1 MLYKS
6 LLRPILVLCIITTI
20 LISCDKDYDQL
31 GTDIVGENHYVFDK
45 YNGATIKAFNQDL
58 GPISSNDLAINPL
71 GFYEDPAFGN
81 TQANFVTQIVLSSEA
96 PVFNNSVADNFQVLP
111 VLDSVILDIPYFSKL
126 KSTDADGKHTYELDS
141 IYGTEGSKF
150 KLSVYR
156 SNYYLRDYDP
166 DQAFGAKQLFYTNQD
181 DTFNNNIIGSALNN
195 SPIND
200 GKENENFYF
209 DKREHKTAVLADDGV
224 TYSYPR
230 SVPSMRLH
238 LDTTVFNDL
247 ILNGPSSQLLNNDLF
262 KNYFRGL
269 YFKTTAIQGN
279 PGNMAMLN
287 FANGK
292 ITMYYK
298 EDKKTTTK
306 DGQGNDVVTYPRV
319 NKTFALNLSGKTVS
333 LLNSTRNGNYTS
345 AMSNTSQ
352 EASRLYV
359 KGGAG
364 SMAVINLFGTID
376 LKGLAPNPSY
386 NSSLPV
392 SYTNPKYLL
401 SPTYNPNLPIS
412 DTNLKYLVTG
422 PNGVSDEIDDIRAK
436 DWLINEANLTFY
448 VDKPAMKDNKRQPNR
463 IFLYDVNNKK
473 VLVDYTQDFTSNST
487 YPKLNKYIYGG
498 IFVND
503 EGKVPNESNNEK
515 ANKYKI
521 RITNHIRNLINKDS
535 TNVKLGL
542 VVTEYISGDHTAFSK
557 RKNPGSDSV
566 ISAPSLSVMN
576 PLGTILHGTISTDP
590 TEENRKLKLEIYY
603 TKPN

>member
-1 MLYKS
+1 MYYKS
-6 LLRPILVLCIITTI
+6 LLRPILVIGIIATL

-31 GTDIVGENHYVFDK
+31 GTDIVGESHYGFEK
-45 YNGATIKAFNQDL
+45 YVGATISAFNQDL

-71 GFYEDPAFGN
+71 GFYEDPAFGD
-81 TQANFVTQIVLSSEA
+81 TQANFVTQVVLSSEA
-96 PVFNNSVADNFQVLP
+96 PVFNNSVADNFQTLP
-111 VLDSVILDIPYFSKL
+111 AMDSVIIDIPYFSKL
-126 KSTDADGKHTYELDS
+126 KDTDADGKHTYELDS

-156 SNYYLRDYDP
+156 SNYYLREFDP
-166 DQAFGAKQLFYTNQD
+166 DQAFGAKQLFYTSQD
-181 DTFNNNIIGSALNN
+181 AVINDNKIGAELNN
-195 SPIND
+195 SQDAD
-200 GKENENFYF
+200 GHENSQFYF
-209 DKREHKTAVLADDGV
+209 DKREHKTTVLGEDGV
-224 TYSYPR
+224 TLTYPR

-238 LDTTVFNDL
+238 LDKTVFNDL

-269 YFKTTAIQGN
+269 YFKTTSLGN

-298 EDKKTTTK
+298 EDKKTVKK
-306 DGQGNDVVTYPRV
+306 DDQGNEVITYPRV
-319 NKTFALNLSGKTVS
+319 NKTFDLNLTGRTVS
-333 LLNSTRNGNYTS
+333 LLNNTRSANYTN

-352 EASRLYV
+352 EATRLYV

-364 SMAVINLFGTID
+364 SMATINLFGTTD

-392 SYTNPKYLL
+392 SYNNPKYLL

-412 DTNLKYLVTG
+412 DTNLKYVVTG

-448 VDKPAMKDNKRQPNR
+448 VDKGAMIANKREPNR
-463 IFLYDVNNKK
+463 IYLYDVNNKK

-503 EGKVPNESNNEK
+503 DGKVVDESNNEK
-515 ANKYKI
+515 ANKYKL
-521 RITNHIRNLINKDS
+521 RITNHVRNLINKDS

-542 VVTEYISGDHTAFSK
+542 VVTEYISGDHTVFSK
-557 RKNPGSDSV
+557 RQNPGSDAV
-566 ISAPSLSVMN
+566 ISAPNLSVMS
-576 PLGTILHGTISTDP
+576 PLGTILYGTKSTVPAD
-590 TEENRKLKLEIYY
+590 ENRKLKLEIYY

>member
-1 MLYKS
+1 MYYNS
-6 LLRPILVLCIITTI
+6 LLRPILVIGIIATL

-31 GTDIVGENHYVFDK
+31 GTDIVGENHYGFDK
-45 YNGATIKAFNQDL
+45 YTGATIKAFNQDL

-71 GFYEDPAFGN
+71 GFYEDPAFGD
-81 TQANFVTQIVLSSEA
+81 TQANFVTQVVLSSEA
-96 PVFNNSVADNFQVLP
+96 PVFNNSVVGQYQLLP
-111 VLDSVILDIPYFSKL
+111 AMDSVVLDIPYFSKL
-126 KSTDADGKHTYELDS
+126 KDTDTDGKHTYELDS

-181 DTFNNNIIGSALNN
+181 AVINQNILGSELNNNQ
-195 SPIND
+195 D
-200 GKENENFYF
+200 TDHHENAEFYF
-209 DKREHKTAVLADDGV
+209 DKREHKTKVLAEDGV
-224 TYSYPR
+224 TVTYPR

-238 LDTTVFNDL
+238 LDMTVFNDL
-247 ILNGPSSQLLNNDLF
+247 ILNGPSNPLSNNDLF

-269 YFKTTAIQGN
+269 YFKTTSIGN

-306 DGQGNDVVTYPRV
+306 DEQGNDVVTYPRV
-319 NKTFALNLSGKTVS
+319 NKTFALNLTGKTVS
-333 LLNSTRNGNYTS
+333 LLNNTRSANYNT
-345 AMSNTSQ
+345 AMSNTTP
-352 EASRLYV
+352 EADRLFI

-364 SMAVINLFGTID
+364 SMAVIDLFGTTD

-392 SYTNPKYLL
+392 SYSNPRYLL

-412 DTNLKYLVTG
+412 DTNLKYVVTG
-422 PNGVSDEIDDIRAK
+422 PNGVSDEIDDIRAQ

-448 VDKPAMKDNKRQPNR
+448 VDKPAMANNKRQPNR
-463 IFLYDVNNKK
+463 IYLYDVNNKK

-487 YPKLNKYIYGG
+487 YPKLNKYIFGG

-521 RITNHIRNLINKDS
+521 RITNHVRNLINKDS

-557 RKNPGSDSV
+557 RQNPGSDAI

-576 PLGTILHGTISTDP
+576 PLGTILHGTKSTDP
-590 TEENRKLKLEIYY
+590 ADENRKLKLEIYY